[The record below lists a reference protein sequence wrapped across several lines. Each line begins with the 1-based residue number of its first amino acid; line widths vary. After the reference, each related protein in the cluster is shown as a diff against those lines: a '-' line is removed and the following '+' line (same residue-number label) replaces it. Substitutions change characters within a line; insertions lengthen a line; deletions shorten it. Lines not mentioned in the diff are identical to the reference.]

1 MGNKISFHGELDYRS
16 VEGSMPGMCKALG
29 FVFCISASHI
39 ATWGGGGRWIFTM
52 VSADSIIILGLLSK
66 YILKKK
72 I

>member
-39 ATWGGGGRWIFTM
+39 ATGGGGKMDFYYGVR
-52 VSADSIIILGLLSK
+52 
-66 YILKKK
+66 
-72 I
+72 

>member
-39 ATWGGGGRWIFTM
+39 ATGGGGEDGFLLWCPLT
-52 VSADSIIILGLLSK
+52 VSSFWGCYQNIS
-66 YILKKK
+66 
-72 I
+72 